1 MQTPETGT
9 TGIQVSLIL
18 PVYNVAGYLAECLQS
33 IIGQS
38 NAPTIEV
45 LLIDDCSTD
54 ESLALCQQFAAQ
66 QPGLIA
72 VMKNTENLG
81 VSRTR
86 NRGLEQAR
94 GDYFMFIDPDDVLPV
109 DALRKLYDA
118 AVKSDCD
125 IVKGNNTIFD
135 NEREHP
141 AAYNTDRN
149 IRIEGEQ
156 VLATLYQHR
165 LVRGH
170 PWGKLFHR
178 ERLGRRRFPE
188 GVRMAQDL
196 VYCAGIFSEANSL
209 LLIDATVYRYRNHET
224 GSTGRKFET
233 GAYQDWL
240 NSVEKIGEY
249 ATTRNQ
255 SEAYRG
261 LQLRTVAQIA
271 RECRAIEPG
280 LAGRVLEVIEQT
292 CRRWGIGFWPAL
304 RLALTSPRALGHFL
318 KYRNAMRRIRHNLR
332 AAVR

>member
-1 MQTPETGT
+1 MQARASAASAV
-9 TGIQVSLIL
+9 QVSLIL
-18 PVYNVAGYLAECLQS
+18 PVFNVADYLAECLQS
-33 IIGQS
+33 ILDQS
-38 NAPTIEV
+38 DAPTTEV

-54 ESLALCQQFAAQ
+54 DSLALCRQFAAD
-66 QPGLIA
+66 QPCRFT
-72 VMKNTENLG
+72 VMSNAENLG

-109 DALRKLYDA
+109 DALRSLYDA

-135 NEREHP
+135 SQREQP

-156 VLATLYQHR
+156 VLTTLYQHR

-178 ERLGRRRFPE
+178 GRLGRLRFPE

-196 VYCAGIFSEANSL
+196 YYCAGVFAEARSL
-209 LLIDATVYRYRNHET
+209 LLIDAMVYRYRNHDT

-233 GAYQDWL
+233 GAYEDWL
-240 NSVEKIGEY
+240 QSVEKIGEY
-249 ATTRNQ
+249 ATTRRQ
-255 SEAYRG
+255 ADAYRG

-271 RECRAIEPG
+271 RECRGIEPG
-280 LAGRVLEVIEQT
+280 LAGQVRARIEET
-292 CRRWGIGFWPAL
+292 CRRWGIGLWPAL
-304 RLALTSPRALGHFL
+304 RLAVTSPRALAHFL
-318 KYRNAMRRIRHNLR
+318 KYRGAMRRIRHNLQ
-332 AAVR
+332 ATVR